1 LSGQPPPSIQDTSGA
16 TTQTTPTSTTT
27 TTTTSAHTPSP
38 PPPTASAQSST
49 STGQFSHGEHGQ
61 TRKYEEYAYVLD
73 FTPRGKSITVRGR
86 EGVIIQAIGEERLTL
101 LELLGIANA
110 TVDVGDR
117 LYIGR
122 EGREKVSSV
131 LGRLEYNDIS
141 QTAKNELPNIVE
153 KIVVAN
159 EKRFVN
165 YINVSQPITPR
176 IHALELIPG
185 IGKTYMM
192 TIIKER
198 DKRKFE
204 NFADLQTRVGLRD
217 PAKLVAKRILEEVMG
232 QARMNLFVRK

>member
-1 LSGQPPPSIQDTSGA
+1 LSGQQQPPPPSPTPPSTQDA
-16 TTQTTPTSTTT
+16 T
-27 TTTTSAHTPSP
+27 A
-38 PPPTASAQSST
+38 A
-49 STGQFSHGEHGQ
+49 GNFSQGEHGQ
-61 TRKYEEYAYVLD
+61 PRKYEEYAYVLD

-101 LELLGIANA
+101 LELLGIQNA
-110 TVDVGDR
+110 TVEIGER

-131 LGRLEYNDIS
+131 LGRLEYTAIS
-141 QTAKNELPNIVE
+141 QAAKNELANIIE
-153 KIVVAN
+153 KVVVAN

-165 YINVSQPITPR
+165 YINNAQPITPR

-198 DKRKFE
+198 DKKKFE
-204 NFADLQTRVGLRD
+204 NFSDLQTRVGLRD
-217 PAKLVAKRILEEVMG
+217 PAKLISKRIIEEIMG
-232 QARMNLFVRK
+232 QARLNLFVRK

>member
-1 LSGQPPPSIQDTSGA
+1 MSGQQPPPTPAPSTQDA
-16 TTQTTPTSTTT
+16 TTT
-27 TTTTSAHTPSP
+27 TAAGH
-38 PPPTASAQSST
+38 
-49 STGQFSHGEHGQ
+49 FSQGEHGQ
-61 TRKYEEYAYVLD
+61 PRKYEEYAYVLD

-101 LELLGIANA
+101 LELLGIPNT
-110 TVDVGDR
+110 TVEIGER

-131 LGRLEYNDIS
+131 LGRLEYTAIS
-141 QTAKNELPNIVE
+141 QAAKNELANIIE
-153 KIVVAN
+153 KVVVAN
-159 EKRFVN
+159 EKRFIN
-165 YINVSQPITPR
+165 YINNAQPITPR

-198 DKRKFE
+198 DKKKFE
-204 NFADLQTRVGLRD
+204 NFSDLQTRVGLRD
-217 PAKLVAKRILEEVMG
+217 PAKLISKRIIEEIMG

>member
-1 LSGQPPPSIQDTSGA
+1 LSGQPPPSQDAA
-16 TTQTTPTSTTT
+16 TG
-27 TTTTSAHTPSP
+27 HY
-38 PPPTASAQSST
+38 
-49 STGQFSHGEHGQ
+49 SHGEHGQ
-61 TRKYEEYAYVLD
+61 PRKYEEYAYVLD

-101 LELLGIANA
+101 LELLGVQNAN
-110 TVDVGDR
+110 VEIGER

-122 EGREKVSSV
+122 EGRDKVASV

-141 QTAKNELPNIVE
+141 QTAKNELSNIVE

-159 EKRFVN
+159 EKRFVEYMN
-165 YINVSQPITPR
+165 MSQPITPR

-198 DKRKFE
+198 DKKKFE
-204 NFADLQTRVGLRD
+204 NFADLQSRVGLRD
-217 PAKLVAKRILEEVMG
+217 PAKLVAKRIIEEIMG

>member
-1 LSGQPPPSIQDTSGA
+1 LSGQQPPP
-16 TTQTTPTSTTT
+16 
-27 TTTTSAHTPSP
+27 P
-38 PPPTASAQSST
+38 PPPTPPST
-49 STGQFSHGEHGQ
+49 QDATAAGNFSQGEHGQ
-61 TRKYEEYAYVLD
+61 PRKYEEYAYVLD

-101 LELLGIANA
+101 LELLGIQNA
-110 TVDVGDR
+110 TVEIGER

-131 LGRLEYNDIS
+131 LGRLEYNAIS
-141 QTAKNELPNIVE
+141 QAAKNELANIIE
-153 KIVVAN
+153 KVVVAN

-165 YINVSQPITPR
+165 YVNNAQPITPR

-198 DKRKFE
+198 DKKKFE
-204 NFADLQTRVGLRD
+204 NFSDLQTRVGLRD
-217 PAKLVAKRILEEVMG
+217 PAKLVAKRIIEEIMG